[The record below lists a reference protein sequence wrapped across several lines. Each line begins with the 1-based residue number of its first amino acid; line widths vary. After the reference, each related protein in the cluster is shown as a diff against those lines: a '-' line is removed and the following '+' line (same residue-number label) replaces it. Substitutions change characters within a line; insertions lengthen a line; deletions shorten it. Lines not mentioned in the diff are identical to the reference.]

1 MGAQNLRTQSP
12 CNSFILGRMKI
23 FFLLVPF
30 FPLIALLQVGCA
42 PDGSIIVESDDP
54 AFDRGKSYLK
64 VGREEEALDAFLSV
78 TRRVTQAPKSH
89 LEAGRLLLTLADR
102 KDPVAAI
109 YHFRR
114 FLLLQPNARE
124 SEMVEQLIV
133 TAEREII
140 RKLPGEPYDNYLES
154 IELKEQNDRLVREV
168 ADLRAMLGSSLS
180 PVVHLPENLSTEPQR
195 IVKTSPPVQEL
206 SLPETYV
213 VQPGDS
219 LYAISKKIYGDSS
232 HIDSIYSANRDTL
245 KSKNSL
251 QVGQT
256 LRLPPVR

>member
-1 MGAQNLRTQSP
+1 
-12 CNSFILGRMKI
+12 MKT
-23 FFLLVPF
+23 FFSLVPF
-30 FPLIALLQVGCA
+30 SILLAWVQMGCSPA
-42 PDGSIIVESDDP
+42 GSIIVESDDP

-64 VGREEEALDAFLSV
+64 VGRDQEALDAFLSV

-140 RKLPGEPYDNYLES
+140 RKLPGEPYGNYLES
-154 IELKEQNDRLVREV
+154 IELKEENDRLVREV
-168 ADLRAMLGSSLS
+168 ADLRARLGSPLF
-180 PVVHLPENLSTEPQR
+180 PAVPLPENLSAEPQR
-195 IVKTSPPVQEL
+195 MVKTSSPVQE
-206 SLPETYV
+206 SSVPPTYV

-219 LYAISKKIYGDSS
+219 LYAISQKIYGDAS
-232 HIDSIYSANRDTL
+232 HIDSIYLANRDIL

-251 QVGQT
+251 KVGQT
-256 LRLPPVR
+256 LRLPPEL